1 DNGQG
6 VPQDFKEA
14 VKWYRLAAEQ
24 GHALAQFN
32 LGGVYDKGRGV
43 AKDYKEAVRWY
54 KLAAEQGDV
63 DAQYNLGYMY
73 AKGQGVLQDYI
84 YAHMWFNL
92 ASMRGDTVFAT
103 KNRDFLA
110 KLMTPQQ
117 IEKAQ
122 EMAKSCQARNF
133 KGC

>member
-1 DNGQG
+1 MIYYRKTLFGCG
-6 VPQDFKEA
+6 PKLTA
-14 VKWYRLAAEQ
+14 V
-24 GHALAQFN
+24 
-32 LGGVYDKGRGV
+32 
-43 AKDYKEAVRWY
+43 
-54 KLAAEQGDV
+54 QGDV

-122 EMAKSCQARNF
+122 EMAKACQARNF